1 MPPSSSLLSSLRV
14 LSLLSSA
21 AAPSR
26 AAFTL
31 LHRTTTVTRQLQ
43 PVRAISSQAVLAPGM
58 AARPA
63 AALQAKTQVTTQQ
76 QTRGMKVHSS
86 IKKRCEHCKVPYVPE
101 VGDVA
106 VALELGA
113 GVAPRLLPRR
123 RVADP
128 PRAPDYRPVE
138 GESARALDELFLL
151 VGGARTGWGRG
162 THVIQA
168 QCRPEAAPQRA
179 AAACRRITSEAGL
192 DGEHMNGSK
201 AGIKRRRAP
210 TNPIERVNRKSDEAF
225 IKQHLRPAVDGSSQ
239 AWTRWTH
246 PGTREQYRLSLVR
259 TANLSADDLQACFDL
274 IEETS
279 RKDYEPSSF
288 GWKPSKKLAEM
299 RSPDLRYIL
308 VKNAASGLRGFAS
321 LMPTYE
327 DGQPVVYCY
336 EIHLKPELRGT
347 GMSRLLMGFLGDVA
361 ANSPPITKVMLTCFL
376 SNQHALGF
384 YTKLGFSIDETSPG
398 PRKLRSGKVFVPDY
412 VIMSKTVDRQEAAA
426 APSLMQEEPGPIQED

>member
-1 MPPSSSLLSSLRV
+1 MPPPSSLLSSLRA

-21 AAPSR
+21 ATPSR

-31 LHRTTTVTRQLQ
+31 LHHTTTVPRQLQ
-43 PVRAISSQAVLAPGM
+43 SVRAVSSQAVLAPRM

-63 AALQAKTQVTTQQ
+63 PALQAKTQVTARQ

-123 RVADP
+123 RVADA
-128 PRAPDYRPVE
+128 PRAPDYRPRWQ
-138 GESARALDELFLL
+138 GLGWDGN
-151 VGGARTGWGRG
+151 GGTY
-162 THVIQA
+162 VIQA
-168 QCRPEAAPQRA
+168 QGLPETAP
-179 AAACRRITSEAGL
+179 AACRRITSDAGL
-192 DGEHMNGSK
+192 DGGC
-201 AGIKRRRAP
+201 AKRRRTP

-225 IKQHLRPAVDGSSQ
+225 IKQHLRPAEDGGSH

-246 PGTREQYRLSLVR
+246 PGTGDQYRLSLVR

-376 SNQHALGF
+376 SNQRALGF

-412 VIMSKTVDRQEAAA
+412 VIMSKTVDRQEAAVAAAAAA
-426 APSLMQEEPGPIQED
+426 APSLTQKEPSPMQED

>member
-1 MPPSSSLLSSLRV
+1 
-14 LSLLSSA
+14 
-21 AAPSR
+21 
-26 AAFTL
+26 
-31 LHRTTTVTRQLQ
+31 
-43 PVRAISSQAVLAPGM
+43 
-58 AARPA
+58 
-63 AALQAKTQVTTQQ
+63 
-76 QTRGMKVHSS
+76 
-86 IKKRCEHCKVPYVPE
+86 
-101 VGDVA
+101 
-106 VALELGA
+106 
-113 GVAPRLLPRR
+113 
-123 RVADP
+123 
-128 PRAPDYRPVE
+128 
-138 GESARALDELFLL
+138 
-151 VGGARTGWGRG
+151 
-162 THVIQA
+162 
-168 QCRPEAAPQRA
+168 
-179 AAACRRITSEAGL
+179 
-192 DGEHMNGSK
+192 MNGSK
-201 AGIKRRRAP
+201 AGVKRRRAP
-210 TNPIERVNRKSDEAF
+210 TNPIERVNRKSDDAF
-225 IKQHLRPAVDGSSQ
+225 IKQHLRPVNGGGNQ

-246 PGTREQYRLSLVR
+246 PGTREEYRLSLVR

-308 VKNAASGLRGFAS
+308 VKDAASGLRGFAS

-412 VIMSKTVDRQEAAA
+412 VIMSKTVDRQEAAIAAAAAA
-426 APSLMQEEPGPIQED
+426 APSLMQEESSPTQED